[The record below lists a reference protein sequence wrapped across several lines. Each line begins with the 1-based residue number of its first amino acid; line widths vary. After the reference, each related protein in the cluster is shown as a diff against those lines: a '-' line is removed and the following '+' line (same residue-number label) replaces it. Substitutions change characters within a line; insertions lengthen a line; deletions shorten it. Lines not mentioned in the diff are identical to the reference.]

1 MSLCS
6 THIQTLD
13 GDVCKEVQW
22 SAGSSEPGW
31 ETVPGSDLLCGPKVL
46 LVFCETSCRFDIYIS
61 VTYKLHSL
69 RINLKNIRNNT
80 LKWEMYSR
88 SVSLFWSAPNIN
100 SVCSGWR
107 HFICV
112 SFMKICSVVFIQS
125 CRQTNKQTGVQKR
138 RTCAPCG
145 GNNHVAASS
154 CSVTRALVLLSS
166 RAGLNCFLCFLYMN
180 TRLLHRQSESESA
193 VCYLQL
199 RRILRVKPALCSPL
213 PSCSR
218 KSVGI
223 RRRSV
228 CSDWPGWP
236 RPLPRAA
243 DKSCLFETGPLL
255 MNYNW
260 PFSSCERSVC

>member
-1 MSLCS
+1 METLHLCKFHENLFS
-6 THIQTLD
+6 SFYSILPTNQQTD
-13 GDVCKEVQW
+13 R
-22 SAGSSEPGW
+22 SEP
-31 ETVPGSDLLCGPKVL
+31 
-46 LVFCETSCRFDIYIS
+46 R
-61 VTYKLHSL
+61 
-69 RINLKNIRNNT
+69 
-80 LKWEMYSR
+80 
-88 SVSLFWSAPNIN
+88 
-100 SVCSGWR
+100 
-107 HFICV
+107 
-112 SFMKICSVVFIQS
+112 
-125 CRQTNKQTGVQKR
+125 
-138 RTCAPCG
+138 APCG

-166 RAGLNCFLCFLYMN
+166 RAGLNCFLCFHYMN
-180 TRLLHRQSESESA
+180 TRLLHRPSESESA